1 MVRCSRCVQLI
12 IVFQPYIPLAFSFEC
27 ARKTGRAVVKH
38 QSIITMSSSSVDK
51 LANKEDDIPQLQT
64 SVKSDTHQ
72 LFGRFRISSNQIFH
86 RTIHSFALVN
96 LRPIVPGHVLV
107 CSNRVTPVLSDLLDE
122 EYDDLWK
129 SVRIVQQVLKHQYN
143 CDAFNI
149 SVQDGK
155 GAGQSVPHVHVHILP
170 RYVGDFER
178 NDDIYD
184 QLEEWAPRGTNTSGK
199 KSKLDVPEDSERK
212 ERTVEEMAEEAA
224 LYKSIISRLST

>member
-1 MVRCSRCVQLI
+1 MVSRSRWSQF
-12 IVFQPYIPLAFSFEC
+12 IVLAFQSLAFSFEC
-27 ARKTGRAVVKH
+27 ARKTRRAVVKR
-38 QSIITMSSSSVDK
+38 QIIITMSSNSVDN
-51 LANKEDDIPQLQT
+51 LANKDIPQPQT

-86 RTIHSFALVN
+86 RTIHTFALVN

-107 CSNRVTPVLSDLLDE
+107 CSNRVIPLLSDLEDE
-122 EYDDLWK
+122 EYEDLWK

-149 SVQDGK
+149 AVQDGK

-184 QLEEWAPRGTNTSGK
+184 QLEEWAPRGNNTSGEK
-199 KSKLDVPEDSERK
+199 PKLHSERK

-224 LYKSIISRLST
+224 IYKRIISRLST